1 MKKNFKSLVFL
12 FLMMITFSFVLTACN
27 DQPVILDSLQN
38 EYGVVIEGG
47 KFEEGST
54 LVTNSV
60 TTTSDEG
67 KEVLEILSAQ
77 DYNKEGNIYI
87 FNIYVSKNDKKIQ
100 PDGKVKV
107 TIPITEIDSD
117 NYFVFHI
124 KENNSVEKLIPTLL
138 EGQISFETSSFSY
151 FAIVEEAIKEHVHNY
166 ELVEGVD
173 SSCIKEGT

>member
-1 MKKNFKSLVFL
+1 MKKNFKSFVFL
-12 FLMMITFSFVLTACN
+12 FLLMIAFSFVLTACN

-67 KEVLEILSAQ
+67 KEVLEILSTQ

-87 FNIYVSKNDKKIQ
+87 FDIYVSKVYNKNIIVIGDKIPKLH
-100 PDGKVKV
+100 PD
-107 TIPITEIDSD
+107 SF
-117 NYFVFHI
+117 NLRML
-124 KENNSVEKLIPTLL
+124 SSTLWSPL
-138 EGQISFETSSFSY
+138 QS
-151 FAIVEEAIKEHVHNY
+151 
-166 ELVEGVD
+166 L
-173 SSCIKEGT
+173 